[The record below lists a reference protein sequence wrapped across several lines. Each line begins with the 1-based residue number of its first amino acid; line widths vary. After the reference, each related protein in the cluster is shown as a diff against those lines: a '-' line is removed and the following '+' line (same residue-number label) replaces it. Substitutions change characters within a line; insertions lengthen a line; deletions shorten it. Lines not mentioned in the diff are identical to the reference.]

1 MGGGPAEHD
10 LADMVHVETFA
21 GCAALSCSYS
31 AAVGLS
37 AAWALSS
44 PAEVGSKVDDRC
56 DCADQRVPVRGRG
69 LNVA

>member
-1 MGGGPAEHD
+1 VGGGPAEHH

-21 GCAALSCSYS
+21 GCAALS